1 MPIYGTSW
9 QRSQIWKAEALFLV
23 FSTFPSNSLSFS
35 QNSMGFSL
43 LAPHPTPSSC
53 PAASGELIFVQS
65 QFRGAQPLFKKYPP
79 KLQQKIIF
87 FNTKLLFFFIPHGP
101 TTRKYWF
108 PKLAAK
114 MVKLHVVHT
123 ILCNFN
129 PSGFV
134 FYCWHKIQPLFCI
147 ASRPTFYFQVNQGLL
162 WL

>member
-1 MPIYGTSW
+1 MTKKPDLESRGIIFGFFHIPFKFSVLLPELNGIFSACSSPNTFLLSCCFRRTNLCTVPI
-9 QRSQIWKAEALFLV
+9 QRC
-23 FSTFPSNSLSFS
+23 
-35 QNSMGFSL
+35 
-43 LAPHPTPSSC
+43 PTPIHKISTKT
-53 PAASGELIFVQS
+53 AT
-65 QFRGAQPLFKKYPP
+65 
-79 KLQQKIIF
+79 KIIF

-108 PKLAAK
+108 LKLAAK